1 MLIEKTFDQKF
12 DNSKF
17 FANIDEKKLRSDSD
31 DWLKFMQIDK
41 KMPEHQ
47 AVYATLRDRILL
59 GEFAPGQ
66 PMTIQ
71 GLAEI
76 LGVGMTPVR
85 EAIRRL
91 TSESALETLG
101 NRRVIVPTLTQ
112 DQLDDIYFMRLK
124 VEPELAKRAAKSI
137 TKQHVKE
144 LYEIDREVDLAINVG
159 DVNGYLERNKAFH
172 FNIYAHANSP
182 ILTRI
187 AQSLWLQVGPSLR
200 VVCGRYGTAN
210 LPDKHDAILQAFLDG
225 NPEAAAAAMQED
237 LEQGIMLAGQPLAD
251 KFDQNLGKNQ

>member
-1 MLIEKTFDQKF
+1 
-12 DNSKF
+12 
-17 FANIDEKKLRSDSD
+17 
-31 DWLKFMQIDK
+31 MQIDK

-47 AVYATLRDRILL
+47 AVYETLRDKILL
-59 GEFAPGQ
+59 GGFAPGQ

-71 GLAEI
+71 GLAED

-101 NRRVIVPTLTQ
+101 NRRVIVPDLTQ
-112 DQLDDIYFMRLK
+112 SQLDDIYFMRLQ
-124 VEPELAKRAAKSI
+124 VEPELTKRATKSV
-137 TKQHVKE
+137 TKQCVEE
-144 LYEIDREVDLAINVG
+144 LYEIDRAIDLAIETG
-159 DVNGYLERNKAFH
+159 DINGYLEGNKDFH
-172 FNIYAHANSP
+172 FRIYTLAEAP
-182 ILTRI
+182 ILMRI

-200 VVCGRYGTAN
+200 VVCGRFGTAN

-237 LEQGIMLAGQPLAD
+237 LEQGIMLAGRPLEN
-251 KFDQNLGKNQ
+251 KFDQKSGEPQ